1 VTVRA
6 DPAVDPEL
14 LGLVDVAR
22 RLYGATHAHLDLVG
36 PAGPWR
42 AVTSGPQL
50 PEGAA
55 RALAEEVLKSGAPI
69 AVADTS
75 ADARC
80 SGDPLRSGRA
90 PVRSWAGAPLLDAAD
105 RALGVLA
112 VCTSRPDPLP
122 QPPLDGLATLARA
135 AAARV
140 ERLDLVTV
148 APAPAPPKRPT
159 PRRRTT
165 DPRPTLADRG
175 GLVAA
180 TRSALEQLR
189 RGGSGSVAVLV
200 LRVHPDTPRSLA
212 SAEVTRLLQA
222 ELRPSDVL
230 CRTRPDAYVVLLDEL
245 PAGAP
250 YVALGVADRLS
261 QALTAALQP
270 GGPPVASTG
279 LACCTPS
286 ADDARVDAELLMAR
300 AEQSASIAHR
310 LGGGR
315 FHIHR
320 ATGPRPPADD
330 GQIEQLL
337 RASLDEGSL
346 VVHYQ
351 PVVDLATRVI
361 VGVEA
366 LVRLRGADGVL
377 VAPDRF
383 IAVAERSGLV
393 GALGEQVRQ
402 EAMETVAAWKR
413 ALPDGRHFGLGV
425 NLSVGELAGRG
436 LVQSVQQSLRTS
448 GLEPS
453 ALNLEITESAFME
466 EGRGHERVLSEL
478 RETGARLYLD
488 DFGTGFSSLS
498 YLRRFP
504 VDGLKIDRTFV
515 ADLASGTHSGTLTA
529 AIVHLARELG
539 VGVVAEGVETEEQA
553 QALLDHG
560 CRLAQGYL
568 LARPAPAEVVQ
579 ALLLPAPRLP
589 RDAGA
594 RNAPEAAGRVD

>member
-1 VTVRA
+1 VTVRP

-14 LGLVDVAR
+14 QGLVDVAR
-22 RLYGATHAHLDLVG
+22 RLYGATSAHLCLVG
-36 PAGPWR
+36 PAGSWR
-42 AVTSGPQL
+42 VVTSGPRI

-55 RALAEEVLKSGAPI
+55 RLLAEEVLSSGAPI
-69 AVADTS
+69 AVANTS
-75 ADARC
+75 VAARC
-80 SGDPLRSGRA
+80 SGDPLVLGRA
-90 PVRSWAGAPLLDAAD
+90 PVRSWAGAPLLDTAD

-122 QPPLDGLATLARA
+122 PPPLHGLATLARA

-140 ERLDLVTV
+140 ELLDLITV
-148 APAPAPPKRPT
+148 APAPAPPRRPT

-165 DPRPTLADRG
+165 NPRPTLADRG
-175 GLVAA
+175 AFVAT
-180 TRSALEQLR
+180 TRTALEQLR

-200 LRVHPDTPRSLA
+200 LRVHPDTPSSLA
-212 SAEVTRLLQA
+212 SAEVTRLLQTQ
-222 ELRPSDVL
+222 LRPSDLL

-250 YVALGVADRLS
+250 YIALGVADRLS
-261 QALTAALQP
+261 RALTVALQP
-270 GGPPVASTG
+270 GGPPAASTG
-279 LACCTPS
+279 LACCTPGP
-286 ADDARVDAELLMAR
+286 DDARVDAELLMAR

-310 LGGGR
+310 RGGGH
-315 FHIHR
+315 FHLHR
-320 ATGPRPPADD
+320 AMGPRPPADD
-330 GQIEQLL
+330 GEVELLL

-351 PVVDLATRVI
+351 PVVDLSSRI
-361 VGVEA
+361 MVGVEA
-366 LVRLRGADGVL
+366 LVRLRGADGAL

-413 ALPDGRHFGLGV
+413 ALPPGRPFGLGV
-425 NLSVGELAGRG
+425 NLSVGELGEGG
-436 LVQSVQQSLRTS
+436 LVQRVLQSLQTS

-453 ALNLEITESAFME
+453 ALNLEITESAFIG
-466 EGRGHERVLSEL
+466 EGLGHERVLSEL
-478 RETGARLYLD
+478 QETGARLYLD

-515 ADLASGTHSGTLTA
+515 ADLTSGTHAGTLTA

-568 LARPAPAEVVQ
+568 LARPAPADVVQ

-589 RDAGA
+589 RDADA
-594 RNAPEAAGRVD
+594 RTAPEAAGRVD